1 MSFKQLCH
9 RFQVPGLEFQKSFA
23 FAAKERWAFSLHF
36 WTVLII
42 AAISFART
50 WLILTVGEGEAGSDV
65 TFCDPSLKVTDK
77 EESKDW
83 KMQHSHDHCPHSS
96 AGLPATLCLSDF
108 GRIHEESFFKLYL
121 YCFFLSLSPFLCSFR
136 GFEWKLHSWEV
147 QAVPWACW
155 RWCWFGTEICDLRTG
170 RTASVVQPPCVQTAA
185 AQICEEKAT
194 LVWWGIFIGRLEGLF
209 IDLEG

>member
-108 GRIHEESFFKLYL
+108 GRIHEESFIKLYL
-121 YCFFLSLSPFLCSFR
+121 YCFFLSLSLPFSAASGGLNGNCTAGRSRQSPGPAEDDAGSERRSVTSERDGQPLLFSPHAYR
-136 GFEWKLHSWEV
+136 LL
-147 QAVPWACW
+147 P
-155 RWCWFGTEICDLRTG
+155 LR
-170 RTASVVQPPCVQTAA
+170 SVRRKQ
-185 AQICEEKAT
+185 
-194 LVWWGIFIGRLEGLF
+194 R
-209 IDLEG
+209 